1 MCEAGAA
8 LTRKGKHMKEQ
19 VSVAVG
25 IDVAKKHVD
34 VAITG
39 ESSVQRFTNDQEG
52 IAKLAASLGARNVS
66 RIVLEATGGYQRAL
80 LAALLGA
87 GLPAVAINPRQA
99 RDFARALGRLEKTD
113 EVDARVL
120 ALFAER
126 IRPDVRPLADEA
138 TQDFQAFLARRR
150 QLTEMLVAE
159 KNRLHQAKGA
169 VHRNIR
175 EHIEWLK
182 KQLRDTD
189 RDIET
194 RLRDCPAWD
203 ARVELLESIEGVG
216 RVTSMTLLSELPEL
230 GTLNRKEIA
239 KLVGVAPLSRDSG
252 TLRGQ
257 RTTWGGR
264 ATARAALYMATLVA
278 TRHNPVIRTFY
289 ARLVARGKIKKV
301 ALVAAMRKLLTI
313 LNAMLRDHARA
324 TLRLP
329 T

>member
-1 MCEAGAA
+1 
-8 LTRKGKHMKEQ
+8 MKEGEPLG
-19 VSVAVG
+19 VG

-34 VAITG
+34 VAYTG
-39 ESSVQRFTNDQEG
+39 ESSARRFANDEDG
-52 IAKLAASLGARNVS
+52 IAKLVAELSARDVS
-66 RIVLEATGGYQRAL
+66 RIVLEASGGYQRTL

-87 GLPAVAINPRQA
+87 GLPAVAVNPRQA
-99 RDFARALGRLEKTD
+99 RDFAKALGKLEKTD
-113 EVDARVL
+113 DVDAQVL

-126 IRPDVRPLADEA
+126 IRPEVRPLADDA
-138 TQDFQAFLARRR
+138 TQDFQALLARRR

-182 KQLRDTD
+182 KQLNDTD
-189 RDIET
+189 KNIED

-203 ARVELLESIEGVG
+203 ARVEVIESLKGVG

-230 GTLNRKEIA
+230 GTLDRKKIA
-239 KLVGVAPLSRDSG
+239 KLVGVAPLCRDSG
-252 TLRGQ
+252 TQRGQ
-257 RTTWGGR
+257 RSTWGGR
-264 ATARAALYMATLVA
+264 ATVRAALYMATLVA
-278 TRHNPVIRTFY
+278 TKHNPIIRDFY
-289 ARLVARGKIKKV
+289 ARLLARGKLKKV

-313 LNAMLRDHARA
+313 LNAMLRDHARGMPP
-324 TLRLP
+324 RLV